1 MLLST
6 NFQALIKVFL
16 RTPIR
21 ELLQTPL
28 ILLHFLFAVKKR
40 RNWHRH
46 DYSEIDDGSKV
57 KDDKRYSKIIH
68 YHFCQILT
76 STMDV
81 CMVLIKF

>member
-1 MLLST
+1 MLAWVMFVNKLPST
-6 NFQALIKVFL
+6 YIKVFL
-16 RTPIR
+16 RTPLR

-57 KDDKRYSKIIH
+57 RM
-68 YHFCQILT
+68 
-76 STMDV
+76 TMKW
-81 CMVLIKF
+81 MLEWTNITPK